1 MLNFEE
7 PKSAG
12 YMVLPRA
19 EYDAMMEELNMYRK
33 QLVKLEHR
41 AFDDTINLDFDRDI
55 TRKLALDALHRMY
68 SEEELS
74 KYIIKDDFIVF
85 GTSIASP
92 RHVEP
97 GEPGESDEH
106 DAAANDEEAL

>member
-19 EYDAMMEELNMYRK
+19 EYDAMMEELNVYRK

-41 AFDDTINLDFDRDI
+41 AFDDTIDLDFDRDI
-55 TRKLALDALHRMY
+55 IRKLALDALHREY

-74 KYIIKDDFIVF
+74 KFVIKDDFIVF
-85 GTSIASP
+85 GTSIATP

-97 GEPGESDEH
+97 DEA
-106 DAAANDEEAL
+106 DDPDTEVNDEEAL

>member
-7 PKSAG
+7 PRSAG
-12 YMVLPRA
+12 YVVLTRA

-33 QLVKLEHR
+33 QLVKLAHR
-41 AFDDTINLDFDRDI
+41 AFDDTIDIDFDRDI
-55 TRKLALDALHRMY
+55 TRKLALDALHREY

-74 KYIIKDDFIVF
+74 KYVIKDDFIVF
-85 GTSIASP
+85 GTTIASP
-92 RHVEP
+92 RPV
-97 GEPGESDEH
+97 ESDASGDP